1 MSFLNIMKC
10 FFTIVFIL
18 LSSLM
23 IFAQKQAEVIVTST
37 YLRKSPDYSAEKIQT
52 LQKGD
57 KVTLE
62 KSREASGWYY
72 VSISNGT
79 VKGWILVST
88 VRPLKNEDKVDQT
101 PKPTLTPVISSPK
114 PTSPVTTPTPTV
126 NPSPTAD
133 IVEEDNETVKI
144 DTEEVSLN
152 VRVVDGNNRPV
163 SKLNESD
170 FKVYEDGVLQPI
182 TSLTTA
188 EVPIINALVIDNS
201 RSLRTQLKKVIEASK
216 IIIGTNRPND
226 ETSVVRFIS
235 SNKIEV
241 VQDFTP
247 DKTLL
252 NDALDNLFV
261 DGGQTA
267 IIDAVYRAAKMV
279 GEYQNSGKKEDVK
292 LRTLILVSDGDDRV
306 STYQEQQLFELLRN
320 SYVQI
325 YAIGFINNLS
335 DISDAETGISRR
347 EKARSFLTRL
357 AQETG
362 GKVYFPDSID
372 ELAKIATDISG
383 ELRTQYV
390 ISYSPT
396 NDIHDGGFRKI
407 KVEIANGAN
416 NEKRT
421 ANTRSGRNAP
431 INR

>member
-101 PKPTLTPVISSPK
+101 PKPTSTPVISSPK

>member
-1 MSFLNIMKC
+1 MKV
-10 FFTIVFIL
+10 FFTIALIL
-18 LSSLM
+18 LSSVFV
-23 IFAQKQAEVIVTST
+23 FAQREAEVIVTST
-37 YLRKSPDYSAEKIQT
+37 YLRKAPDYGAEKIQT
-52 LQKGD
+52 LQKG
-57 KVTLE
+57 E
-62 KSREASGWYY
+62 KITIEKNRETNGWYY
-72 VSISNGT
+72 VSVANGT
-79 VKGWILVST
+79 VKGWILGET
-88 VRPLKNEDKVDQT
+88 VRSLKNEPKGSQT
-101 PKPTLTPVISSPK
+101 PNKTPNKTPNQPLPTILPSPTPTKS
-114 PTSPVTTPTPTV
+114 TPTPLAS
-126 NPSPTAD
+126 PSPTPAAET
-133 IVEEDNETVKI
+133 VEDTEVVKI
-144 DTEEVSLN
+144 DTEEVSLS
-152 VRVVDGNNRPV
+152 VRVVDRNNRPV
-163 SKLNESD
+163 NKLSQSD

-188 EVPIINALVIDNS
+188 EVPIINALLIDNS

-216 IIIGTNRPND
+216 IIVGTNRPND

-252 NDALDNLFV
+252 NNALDNLFV

-306 STYQEQQLFELLRN
+306 SIFQENQLFELLRN

-335 DISDAETGISRR
+335 RQPEAETNISRQ
-347 EKARSFLTRL
+347 EKAKSFLTRL

-372 ELAKIATDISG
+372 ELPKIAAEISG
-383 ELRTQYV
+383 ELRTQYF
-390 ISYSPT
+390 ISYAPT
-396 NDIHDGGFRKI
+396 NDRHDGGFRKI
-407 KVEIANGAN
+407 KVVVSDGTNREERIAIT
-416 NEKRT
+416 RT
-421 ANTRSGRNAP
+421 GRNAAP
-431 INR
+431 Q